1 MPPGPRLAK
10 AAEPFVFNG
19 AASMTAIFIIAG
31 FIGTFLALNALEFG
45 RLD

>member
-10 AAEPFVFNG
+10 AAGPFVFNG
-19 AASMTAIFIIAG
+19 AASMIAILIIAA
-31 FIGTFLALNALEFG
+31 FIGTFLALNAIEFG